1 MDKDKTE
8 LYKTIEQLD
17 AKKRHE
23 LIIAH
28 QQINAVR
35 LLYGSKF
42 RSIFELLNM
51 FKDFGSIYSTLLPGA
66 TAELVP
72 PSGEENCLAGLEFRI
87 AFSGKYKESLT
98 ELSGGQRSLVALSLI
113 LAMLK
118 FKPAPFYILD
128 EVSYLNSNTV
138 ILNIIIYYKR
148 MSTKKFFDIQMQTL
162 QKQEKYYFKPPCF
175 MFYAHDI
182 DI

>member
-1 MDKDKTE
+1 
-8 LYKTIEQLD
+8 
-17 AKKRHE
+17 
-23 LIIAH
+23 
-28 QQINAVR
+28 
-35 LLYGSKF
+35 
-42 RSIFELLNM
+42 M

-138 ILNIIIYYKR
+138 ILNIIINVCQQKSSLTYK
-148 MSTKKFFDIQMQTL
+148 
-162 QKQEKYYFKPPCF
+162 FKHYKCKRNIILNRHVLCAR
-175 MFYAHDI
+175 Y
-182 DI
+182 

>member
-1 MDKDKTE
+1 
-8 LYKTIEQLD
+8 
-17 AKKRHE
+17 
-23 LIIAH
+23 
-28 QQINAVR
+28 
-35 LLYGSKF
+35 
-42 RSIFELLNM
+42 M

-138 ILNIIIYYKR
+138 ILNIIINVCQQKSSLTYK
-148 MSTKKFFDIQMQTL
+148 
-162 QKQEKYYFKPPCF
+162 FKHYKSKRNIILNRHVLCF
-175 MFYAHDI
+175 MRTILTFDNFYI
-182 DI
+182 FV